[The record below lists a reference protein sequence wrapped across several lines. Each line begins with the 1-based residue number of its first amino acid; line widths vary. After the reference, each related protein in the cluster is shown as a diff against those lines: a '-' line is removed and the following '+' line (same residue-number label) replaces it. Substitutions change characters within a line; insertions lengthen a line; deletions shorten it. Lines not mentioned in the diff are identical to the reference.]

1 MSHSRQTAQA
11 SMQLGARRLTLLE
24 GLTCITQGG
33 GGGGGTHH
41 RDFRNRKST
50 LQLYAE
56 LSYMG

>member
-24 GLTCITQGG
+24 GLTCIIQGG

-41 RDFRNRKST
+41 RHYTVQEQKINPAALCRT
-50 LQLYAE
+50 
-56 LSYMG
+56 